1 MKKFTI
7 TLISVLAFFF
17 LFVACSQSDD
27 TTNNV
32 ETEKPTAGATTE
44 SATATITENS
54 TIKPSTNPPDIVES
68 PTIPITDNP
77 IEDKTEVPTIEPT
90 NNSTNKP
97 TNKPTVKPTI
107 KPTAKPTETLNPQ
120 RTPDI
125 GDTEIVGS
133 TTEADNAAKD
143 IIKNSEKFNTTD
155 NIFSAL
161 DDFWSDPEK
170 FFLDEKY
177 QASYPLIL
185 IDLDQK
191 TNGAHNQI
199 RKFYN
204 NTAFFFSLNDPET
217 DMILNYYKNIAFD
230 RSLALKYGIGLW
242 SVRTTNYSDDTVIW
256 IDEATLYTP
265 YYLLAGG
272 VWGDKDPVYPKML
285 EEMSSVK
292 KSDTF
297 LAGCVASKPSHCS
310 EYVPGFDPLVNLC
323 ARYGD
328 EVKNLNNHE
337 LVFSTPIKSN
347 TGFYDYYSGKIID
360 DYAIPFLDKTSNR
373 FGIAY
378 FTADNKLNGITIRR

>member
-1 MKKFTI
+1 MKKITI
-7 TLISVLAFFF
+7 TLISVLALLF

-32 ETEKPTAGATTE
+32 ETEKPTTSATAE

-54 TIKPSTNPPDIVES
+54 TSKPSTEHTEIPTHNP
-68 PTIPITDNP
+68 
-77 IEDKTEVPTIEPT
+77 TEEPT
-90 NNSTNKP
+90 KESAVTSTPTFEVTNKP
-97 TNKPTVKPTI
+97 TSNSTNEPTI
-107 KPTAKPTETLNPQ
+107 KPTAKPTETFNPHF
-120 RTPDI
+120 TPDI

-143 IIKNSEKFNTTD
+143 IISSSEKFNTTD

-161 DDFWSDPEK
+161 DDFWSNPKK
-170 FFLDEKY
+170 FFLEEKY

-204 NTAFFFSLNDPET
+204 NAAFFFSLDDPET

-230 RSLALKYGIGLW
+230 RNLALQYGIGLW
-242 SVRTTNYSDDTVIW
+242 SVRTTDYSDGFCIW

-272 VWGDKDPVYPKML
+272 VWGDKAPMYPKML

-297 LAGCVASKPSHCS
+297 LAGCVASNPGHCQ
-310 EYVPGFDPLVNLC
+310 EYVPGWDPLLNLC

-337 LVFSTPIKSN
+337 LVFSAPIKKAPG
-347 TGFYDYYSGKIID
+347 GFYDYYSGKVLS
-360 DYAIPFLDKTSNR
+360 DYTIPVYDKTSDKYILA
-373 FGIAY
+373 G
-378 FTADNKLNGITIRR
+378 FTSDNKLISITIREQ

>member
-32 ETEKPTAGATTE
+32 ETEKPTSSATTE

-97 TNKPTVKPTI
+97 TVN
-107 KPTAKPTETLNPQ
+107 PTAKPTETSNPQ
-120 RTPDI
+120 FTPDI
-125 GDTEIVGS
+125 GDAGVVGS
-133 TTEADNAAKD
+133 TTEADKAAKD

-155 NIFSAL
+155 NVFSAL

-242 SVRTTNYSDDTVIW
+242 SVRTTNYSDDSVIW

-272 VWGDKDPVYPKML
+272 VWGDKLPVYPKML

-297 LAGCVASKPSHCS
+297 LAGCVASNPGHCS
-310 EYVPGFDPLVNLC
+310 EYVPGFQPLVNLC

-337 LVFSTPIKSN
+337 LIFSTSILTNDGYSN
-347 TGFYDYYSGKIID
+347 FYSGKVISK
-360 DYAIPFLDKTSNR
+360 YSIPFYDKTSDRYGMAFFSSENNLI
-373 FGIAY
+373 GIV
-378 FTADNKLNGITIRR
+378 IRE

>member
-1 MKKFTI
+1 MKKITI
-7 TLISVLAFFF
+7 TLISVLALLF

-32 ETEKPTAGATTE
+32 ETEKPTTSATTE

-54 TIKPSTNPPDIVES
+54 TSKPSTEHTEIPTHNP
-68 PTIPITDNP
+68 
-77 IEDKTEVPTIEPT
+77 TEEPT
-90 NNSTNKP
+90 KESAVTSTPTFEVTNKP
-97 TNKPTVKPTI
+97 TNNSANKPTI
-107 KPTAKPTETLNPQ
+107 KPTETFNPQ
-120 RTPDI
+120 FTPDI
-125 GDTEIVGS
+125 GNTEIVGS
-133 TTEADNAAKD
+133 TTEADNAAKN
-143 IIKNSEKFNTTD
+143 IIKASEKFNTTD
-155 NIFSAL
+155 NVFSAL
-161 DDFWSDPEK
+161 DDFWSNPKK

-177 QASYPLIL
+177 KTSYPLIL
-185 IDLDQK
+185 VDLDQK

-199 RKFYN
+199 KKFYN
-204 NTAFFFSLNDPET
+204 NVAFFFSLNNSET

-230 RSLALKYGIGLW
+230 RNLALQFGIGLV
-242 SVRTTNYSDDTVIW
+242 SVRTADYSDDTEIW

-272 VWGDKDPVYPKML
+272 VWGDKIPMYPKML

-297 LAGCVASKPSHCS
+297 LAGCDASKPSHCA
-310 EYVPGFDPLVNLC
+310 EYVPGFDPLTNLC

-347 TGFYDYYSGKIID
+347 TGFYEYYSGKIID

-378 FTADNKLNGITIRR
+378 FTADNKLNGIILRR